1 MLWPDMSRSSVV
13 QDALMEWPHIRSNT
27 QTVMGYRG
35 YRQEPSIGRVKWN
48 QDHAGGS
55 PSCSRAAEA
64 CAWIPYL
71 QKLQDG
77 GYISI
82 GVYRSANHR
91 PVFLLTLLLSW
102 TLRSPLRGRTST
114 STALEAAGFRVQTA
128 RGYVS
133 LTVLLGKHD
142 SPLGSLANGCSAQS
156 QPSPLLP
163 RAKSRRLSHVLH
175 NGVHSALPP
184 TTKQLHRIAPA
195 DPSGGGCHSRVR
207 SGLAEPL
214 WPLPT
219 TTLRWMSSFLWLWGF
234 LVVVVSLVSSSNAAC
249 FCVIFGR
256 VSSLATSQPSLNRP
270 GYEAPPCVFLRHY

>member
-1 MLWPDMSRSSVV
+1 M
-13 QDALMEWPHIRSNT
+13 
-27 QTVMGYRG
+27 RG
-35 YRQEPSIGRVKWN
+35 GHRL
-48 QDHAGGS
+48 
-55 PSCSRAAEA
+55 AAE
-64 CAWIPYL
+64 L
-71 QKLQDG
+71 QKRVHG
-77 GYISI
+77 
-82 GVYRSANHR
+82 
-91 PVFLLTLLLSW
+91 FLTLLLSW

-128 RGYVS
+128 HGYVS

-163 RAKSRRLSHVLH
+163 RAEARRPSHVLH

-184 TTKQLHRIAPA
+184 TISCTRSPCRPEWRRLH
-195 DPSGGGCHSRVR
+195 RVR

-234 LVVVVSLVSSSNAAC
+234 LVVVASLVSSSNAAC
-249 FCVIFGR
+249 FCVILGR